1 MEKVATI
8 IEEQDVKPQEDV
20 VKTYMLYVSKL
31 VSAMIAINLDL
42 ADIYTEEK
50 YLEAMG
56 KNQDHVN
63 IVCAINRMMNESKLI
78 GVIQKINPGE
88 DDYCLFDNENLNVLV
103 RFLGKK
109 GVIDGGRR
117 AYFSGHLYG
126 IY

>member
-8 IEEQDVKPQEDV
+8 FEEQEVKPQEDV
-20 VKTYMLYVSKL
+20 VKTYMIDVLML

-42 ADIYTEEK
+42 VGTYTEEQ

-63 IVCAINRMMNESKLI
+63 IVCAINRMMDESKMI
-78 GVIQKINPGE
+78 GVMPKINPGE

-109 GVIDGGRR
+109 GIVDRR
-117 AYFSGHLYG
+117 RREYFTGHLYG